1 MDVVNNWQ
9 ALERLSRD
17 HIDTLLAETYFRGVS
32 REVHFRGVSREAYF
46 RGVSREASRGVS
58 RVAEQNQQLLRLSL
72 RRRIARWLKEW
83 AEKLESDPSWEGK
96 ASYG

>member
-32 REVHFRGVSREAYF
+32 REVHF

-83 AEKLESDPSWEGK
+83 AEKLESDPSREGK

>member
-32 REVHFRGVSREAYF
+32 REVHF

>member
-17 HIDTLLAETYFRGVS
+17 HIDTLLAETY
-32 REVHFRGVSREAYF
+32 FRGVSREAYF

>member
-1 MDVVNNWQ
+1 MEVVNNWQ

-17 HIDTLLAETYFRGVS
+17 HIDTLLAEMYFRGVS
-32 REVHFRGVSREAYF
+32 RV
-46 RGVSREASRGVS
+46 ASRGVS
-58 RVAEQNQQLLRLSL
+58 QVADQNQQQLRLSL
-72 RRRIARWLKEW
+72 RRRIARWLREW

>member
-32 REVHFRGVSREAYF
+32 REAYF
-46 RGVSREASRGVS
+46 RGLSREASRGVS
-58 RVAEQNQQLLRLSL
+58 RVAEQNQHLLRLSL

>member
-17 HIDTLLAETYFRGVS
+17 HIDTLLA
-32 REVHFRGVSREAYF
+32 EAYF

>member
-17 HIDTLLAETYFRGVS
+17 HIDTLLAEAYFRGVS
-32 REVHFRGVSREAYF
+32 REVHFRGVSREA
-46 RGVSREASRGVS
+46 SSGVS

>member
-32 REVHFRGVSREAYF
+32 RE
-46 RGVSREASRGVS
+46 ASRGVS
-58 RVAEQNQQLLRLSL
+58 RVAEQNQHLLRLSL

>member
-17 HIDTLLAETYFRGVS
+17 HIDTLLAE
-32 REVHFRGVSREAYF
+32 AYF
-46 RGVSREASRGVS
+46 RGVSREASSGVS
-58 RVAEQNQQLLRLSL
+58 RVAEQNQLLLRLSL